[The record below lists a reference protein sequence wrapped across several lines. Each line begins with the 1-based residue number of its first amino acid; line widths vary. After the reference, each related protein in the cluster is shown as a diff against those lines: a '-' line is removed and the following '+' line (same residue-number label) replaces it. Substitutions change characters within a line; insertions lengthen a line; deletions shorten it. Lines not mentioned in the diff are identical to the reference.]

1 LSKTQMIE
9 ELTKKLSALKEQRD
23 KLDAEAYEWAEKRNE
38 LNDKVKSLRD
48 GILELRAER
57 DRINDQ
63 VKELKQQRNDTTTR
77 IREEIEEMKKLN
89 QESKALAK
97 KRPSRSHQAL
107 QKEVESIDWKI
118 QTTPLTLQEDKELV
132 GQVKELE
139 AQLNVYRKL
148 EQLAQKVLELRK
160 EVRALRSE
168 NGLRHQKLT
177 KNAEESQEIH
187 RNMIGKIEDSKKYKI
202 EADVMHKRFLEV
214 KEKARPVEGEMMG
227 LANQIRQL
235 RAEIRVEEEKERKQ
249 DQDALRETLE
259 RQAREKLKRGEK
271 LTWEEFQLLA
281 EKGVTAE
288 D

>member
-1 LSKTQMIE
+1 MIE

-77 IREEIEEMKKLN
+77 IREKIEEMKKLN

>member
-1 LSKTQMIE
+1 MSKTQMIE

-77 IREEIEEMKKLN
+77 IREKIEEMKKLN

-97 KRPSRSHQAL
+97 KRPSRSHPAL

>member
-1 LSKTQMIE
+1 MIE
-9 ELTKKLSALKEQRD
+9 ELTKKFSELKEQKD
-23 KLDAEAYEWAEKRNE
+23 KLDAEAYEWAEKRNK

-48 GILELRAER
+48 EALELRAER
-57 DRINDQ
+57 DGINDQ
-63 VKELKQQRNDTTTR
+63 VKELKKQRNDTTAR
-77 IREEIEEMKKLN
+77 IREKIEEIAKLN
-89 QESKALAK
+89 QETKALAK

-107 QKEVESIDWKI
+107 QKEVDSIDWKI
-118 QTTPLTLQEDKELV
+118 QTTPLTLQEDNELV

-139 AQLNVYRKL
+139 AQLNVYRRL
-148 EQLAQKVLELRK
+148 EQLAQKTLELRK
-160 EVRALRSE
+160 EVKALRSE
-168 NGLRHQKLT
+168 NELRHQKLT
-177 KNAEESQEIH
+177 ENAEKSQEIH
-187 RNMIGKIEDSKKYKI
+187 RNMIGKIEDSRNFKV
-202 EADVMHKRFLEV
+202 EADGIHKRFLEA
-214 KEKARPVEGEMMG
+214 KERTRPVEHEMLG

-235 RAEIRVEEEKERKQ
+235 RGEIRVEEEKERKQ

>member
-1 LSKTQMIE
+1 MIE

-23 KLDAEAYEWAEKRNE
+23 KLDGEAYEWAERRNE
-38 LNDKVKSLRD
+38 LNDKVKNLRD
-48 GILELRAER
+48 GILKLRAER

-63 VKELKQQRNDTTTR
+63 VKELKQQRNNTTTR
-77 IREEIEEMKKLN
+77 IREKIEEMKKLN
-89 QESKALAK
+89 QESRALAK

-107 QKEVESIDWKI
+107 QKEVESVDWKI
-118 QTTPLTLQEDKELV
+118 QTTSLTLQEDRELV

-139 AQLNVYRKL
+139 AQLNVYRRL
-148 EQLAQKVLELRK
+148 EQLAQKILELRK
-160 EVRALRSE
+160 EARALRSE

>member
-1 LSKTQMIE
+1 MIE

-77 IREEIEEMKKLN
+77 IREKIEEMKKLN

-148 EQLAQKVLELRK
+148 EQLAQKILELRK
-160 EVRALRSE
+160 EVRALRSG

>member
-23 KLDAEAYEWAEKRNE
+23 KLDGEAYEWAERRNE
-38 LNDKVKSLRD
+38 LNDKVKNLRD
-48 GILELRAER
+48 GILKLRAER

-63 VKELKQQRNDTTTR
+63 VKELKQQRNNTTTR
-77 IREEIEEMKKLN
+77 IREKIEEMKKLN
-89 QESKALAK
+89 QESRALAK

-107 QKEVESIDWKI
+107 QKEVESVDWKI
-118 QTTPLTLQEDKELV
+118 QTTSLTLQEDRELV

-139 AQLNVYRKL
+139 AQLNVYRRL
-148 EQLAQKVLELRK
+148 EQLAQKILELRK
-160 EVRALRSE
+160 EARALRSE

>member
-1 LSKTQMIE
+1 MIE

-23 KLDAEAYEWAEKRNE
+23 KLDGEAYEWAERRNE
-38 LNDKVKSLRD
+38 LNDKVKNLRD
-48 GILELRAER
+48 GILKLRAER

-63 VKELKQQRNDTTTR
+63 VKELKQQRNNTTTR
-77 IREEIEEMKKLN
+77 IREKIEEMKKLN
-89 QESKALAK
+89 QESRALAK

-107 QKEVESIDWKI
+107 QKEVESVDWKI
-118 QTTPLTLQEDKELV
+118 QTTPLTLQEDRELV

-148 EQLAQKVLELRK
+148 EQLAQKILELRK
-160 EVRALRSE
+160 EVRALRRE

>member
-1 LSKTQMIE
+1 MSKTQMIE

-23 KLDAEAYEWAEKRNE
+23 KLDGEAYEWAERRNE
-38 LNDKVKSLRD
+38 LNDKVKNLRD
-48 GILELRAER
+48 GILKLRAER

-63 VKELKQQRNDTTTR
+63 VKELKQQRNNTTTR
-77 IREEIEEMKKLN
+77 IREKIEEMKKLN
-89 QESKALAK
+89 QESRALAK

-107 QKEVESIDWKI
+107 QKEVESVDWKI
-118 QTTPLTLQEDKELV
+118 QTTSLTLQEDRELV

-139 AQLNVYRKL
+139 AQLNVYRRL
-148 EQLAQKVLELRK
+148 EQLAQKILELRK
-160 EVRALRSE
+160 EARALRSE